1 MAEIT
6 DVLDLWFGE
15 PGSDGFGKFRGA
27 WFGKDSAFDAE
38 VRSRFGKLVA
48 RASVGSFDTWQETPE
63 GALALTIAL
72 DQFPRNI
79 FRGLPKA
86 FAADA
91 KARSIALRA
100 IDRGFDRGLL
110 TMQRLFLYLLF
121 QHSGNLADQR
131 QGPPNMVDI
140 LEGFEGA
147 LYDRFEFAIHR
158 HCEIIERFGRF
169 PHRNQTLVR
178 LTSAIEA
185 AFLKEPRSSFG

>member
-15 PGSDGFGKFRGA
+15 PGSDGFGKFREA

-48 RASVGSFDTWQETPE
+48 RASFGSFDTWQETPE

-79 FRGLPKA
+79 FRGL
-86 FAADA
+86 
-91 KARSIALRA
+91 
-100 IDRGFDRGLL
+100 
-110 TMQRLFLYLLF
+110 
-121 QHSGNLADQR
+121 
-131 QGPPNMVDI
+131 PNMVDI

-178 LTSAIEA
+178 VTSAIEA
-185 AFLKEPRSSFG
+185 AFLEEPRSSFG